1 MAKIIG
7 IDLGT
12 TNSCVAIMEGDQVRV
27 IENQEG
33 ARTTPS
39 IVAYQEDGEILVGA
53 SAKRQAVT
61 NPKNTLYAVK
71 RLIGRRF
78 DEKEVQKDINLMPY
92 KIVKAPNGDA
102 WVEVRGK
109 QIAPPQVSAEV
120 LRKMKKVAEDYL
132 GEPVTEAVITVP
144 AYFNDS
150 QRQATKDAGRIA
162 GLDVKR
168 IINEPTAAA
177 LAFGLDKAGKGD
189 RKIAVYDLGGG
200 TFDISIIEIADVDGE
215 QQFEVLSTNGD
226 TFLGGEDF
234 DQRIIDYIIGEFK
247 KEQGVDLGKD
257 VLALQ
262 RLKDAAEK
270 AKIELSSTQQTEIN
284 LPYVTADAS
293 GPKHLNIKLTR
304 AKLESL
310 VEDLIEKT
318 IEPCRIAIKDAGVKT
333 GDINDVILVGGMTR
347 MPKVQEKVKE
357 FFGREP
363 RKDVNPDEA
372 VAVGAAIQGQ
382 VLSGERKDVLLLDV
396 TPLSLGIETLGG
408 VMTKMIQKNT
418 TIPTKFA
425 QTFSTA
431 DDNQPAVTIKVYQ
444 GEREM
449 AGGNKLLGEFNL
461 EGIAPAPRG
470 MPQIEVTFDIDANGI
485 LHVNAKDKATGKEN
499 KITIKANSG
508 LTEAEIQAMVKDA
521 EANKAEDHKRF
532 ELAQARNQADA
543 SVHQIRKSLTE
554 HGDKL
559 EAGEKEKIEAAIKE
573 VEDALKA
580 DDKDAIESKTTALM
594 AASQK
599 LGEKMYASGSQ
610 QAGASAE
617 QSQPETADA
626 TAGGKNEDVVDADYK
641 EVKRG

>member
-12 TNSCVAIMEGDQVRV
+12 TNSCVAVLEGDQVRV

-33 ARTTPS
+33 GRTTPS

-78 DEKEVQKDINLMPY
+78 EEKEVQKDIKLMPY
-92 KIVKAPNGDA
+92 SIVKAPNGDA

-120 LRKMKKVAEDYL
+120 LRKMKKTAEDYL

-177 LAFGLDKAGKGD
+177 LAFGLDKTHKGD

-215 QQFEVLSTNGD
+215 KQFEVLSTNGD

-270 AKIELSSTQQTEIN
+270 AKIELSSSQQTDIN

-310 VEDLIEKT
+310 VEELIAKT

-333 GDINDVILVGGMTR
+333 TDINDVILVGGMTR
-347 MPKVQEKVKE
+347 MPKVQEKVQE
-357 FFGREP
+357 FFGKEP

-418 TIPTKFA
+418 TIPTKFQ

-431 DDNQPAVTIKVYQ
+431 DDNQPAVTIKVFQ

-470 MPQIEVTFDIDANGI
+470 LPQIEVAFDIDANGI
-485 LHVNAKDKATGKEN
+485 LHVGAKDKATGKEN

-532 ELAQARNQADA
+532 ELAQARNAADS
-543 SVHQIRKSLTE
+543 SVHQVRKSLTE

-559 EAGEKEKIEAAIKE
+559 EASEKESIEAAIKD
-573 VEDALKA
+573 VEDALKTE
-580 DDKDAIESKTTALM
+580 DKDAIEAKTTALM
-594 AASQK
+594 TASQK
-599 LGEKMYASGSQ
+599 LGEKMYAEAQ
-610 QAGASAE
+610 QAAGAGAA
-617 QSQPETADA
+617 QQPEAATADA
-626 TAGGKNEDVVDADYK
+626 TANNEDVVDADFK

>member
-12 TNSCVAIMEGDQVRV
+12 TNSCVAILEGDQVRV
-27 IENQEG
+27 IENSEG

-61 NPKNTLYAVK
+61 NPRNTLYAVK

-78 DEKEVQKDINLMPY
+78 EEKEVQKDIKLMPY
-92 KIVKAPNGDA
+92 KIVKAPNADA

-120 LRKMKKVAEDYL
+120 LRKMKKTAEDYL
-132 GEPVTEAVITVP
+132 GEAVTEAVITVP

-177 LAFGLDKAGKGD
+177 LAFGLDKTHKGD

-200 TFDISIIEIADVDGE
+200 TFDISIIEIADVEGE
-215 QQFEVLSTNGD
+215 KQFEVLSTNGD

-270 AKIELSSTQQTEIN
+270 AKIELSSSQQTDIN

-304 AKLESL
+304 SKLESL
-310 VEDLIEKT
+310 VEELIEKT
-318 IEPCRIAIKDAGVKT
+318 MEPCRIAIKDAGVKT
-333 GDINDVILVGGMTR
+333 SDIDDVILVGGMTR
-347 MPKVQEKVKE
+347 MPKVQDKVQE
-357 FFGREP
+357 FFGKEP

-396 TPLSLGIETLGG
+396 TPLSLGIETLGA

-418 TIPTKFA
+418 TIPTKFS

-449 AGGNKLLGEFNL
+449 AAGNKLLGEFNL

-470 MPQIEVTFDIDANGI
+470 LPQIEVAFDIDANGI
-485 LHVNAKDKATGKEN
+485 LHVGAKDKATGKEN

-532 ELAQARNQADA
+532 ELAQARNAADS

-559 EAGEKEKIEAAIKE
+559 EAGEKESIEAAIKD
-573 VEDALKA
+573 VEEALKTE
-580 DDKDAIESKTTALM
+580 DKDAIEAKTTALM
-594 AASQK
+594 TASQK
-599 LGEKMYASGSQ
+599 LGEKMYAGAQAGEAPASQ
-610 QAGASAE
+610 Q
-617 QSQPETADA
+617 QPETA
-626 TAGGKNEDVVDADYK
+626 TAGATTNNEDVVDADFK